1 MSRNEIPTYRNVSSS
16 TKTIP
21 KGTLRGELLQTL
33 FFIVGATLTGVFTEW
48 LVSWFRFSIPAAF
61 AVSFFSGWT
70 VATLIHRPKKL
81 THGAW
86 ILVLA
91 GIALASYV
99 VMRIIG
105 W

>member
-1 MSRNEIPTYRNVSSS
+1 VSRNEILTYRDVSSS
-16 TKTIP
+16 TKTTP
-21 KGTLRGELLQTL
+21 KGPLREVLLQTL
-33 FFIVGATLTGVFTEW
+33 SALVAGTLMGVFIIG
-48 LVSWFRFSIPAAF
+48 LVYWFRFSTPVAF

-70 VATLIHRPKKL
+70 VASLIDRPKKF
-81 THGAW
+81 THRAW